1 MRQARRW
8 DEGDSVTPDGDTTR
22 RQLTGA
28 AGEAMAKVHLLMRG
42 WGAGN
47 INASVRNNA
56 GFDLTATKAG
66 RTVTIAVKAIG
77 RGHQAQWGRP
87 KGRLAGT
94 TSLFRGETRPDF
106 VVFVWFTGDGVD
118 PVRHRAF
125 VVPADVVGRDVLAA
139 HRHWL
144 AHPRRDGSPR
154 NESGIIGIGF
164 LGRDTEGNIA
174 SGFAQKWAEYE
185 DAWDIL
191 QRPEDTSR

>member
-1 MRQARRW
+1 MRQASAS
-8 DEGDSVTPDGDTTR
+8 DVDDGVTPDIRSTR

-28 AGEAMAKVHLLMRG
+28 AGEAMAQVHLLMRG
-42 WGAGN
+42 WVAGN

-66 RTVTIAVKAIG
+66 RTITIAVKAIG

-87 KGRLAGT
+87 KGPLTGT

-106 VVFVWFTGDGVD
+106 VVFIWFTQEDAD

-125 VVPADVVGRDVLAA
+125 VVPADVVDRDVLGA

-144 AHPRRDGSPR
+144 AHPRRDGGPR
-154 NESGIIGIGF
+154 TEGGIIGIGF

-174 SGFAQKWAEYE
+174 SGFAEKWKGYE

-191 QRPEDTSR
+191 ERPEGTSR